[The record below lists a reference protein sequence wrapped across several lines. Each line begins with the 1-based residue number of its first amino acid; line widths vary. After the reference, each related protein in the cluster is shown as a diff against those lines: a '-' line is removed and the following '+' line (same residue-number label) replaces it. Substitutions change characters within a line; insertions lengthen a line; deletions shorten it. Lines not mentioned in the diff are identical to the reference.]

1 MWYPTIQFTFKM
13 FNPAT
18 KERVWRS
25 VNVGNFV
32 TPPPGLDKRS
42 SKSDQFSVTYKS
54 APGTGIESFTIFA
67 HPSDDVQLSLDITR
81 IAPGWK
87 IGKGP
92 KSGTSYYGHDVEKP
106 DGFVYHSFWPRTQCK
121 GTIIYKGKAIE
132 ANGPGMYVHAILGM
146 RPNLIASRWN
156 FANFQSDEHGGIS
169 AIQMEYTTLPAYGP
183 KGDGS
188 GGVTVNFG
196 SVVVGGK
203 LVCVTTEIK
212 WPGKDY
218 PEGVTYVSR
227 ASHHNTE
234 HDPDTTYAKPKEL
247 QFAWSGPSLLKDA
260 SGKVSAELKVDVG
273 SNAAPKGLI
282 EKVDVLAEI
291 PAMVKAVISYVA
303 GTKPYVY
310 QACGKQLTLFAFH

>member
-1 MWYPTIQFTFKM
+1 MVLPFPDTAAGCRQICYSD
-13 FNPAT
+13 A
-18 KERVWRS
+18 RV
-25 VNVGNFV
+25 
-32 TPPPGLDKRS
+32 
-42 SKSDQFSVTYKS
+42 
-54 APGTGIESFTIFA
+54 TGIRK
-67 HPSDDVQLSLDITR
+67 L
-81 IAPGWK
+81 
-87 IGKGP
+87 
-92 KSGTSYYGHDVEKP
+92 
-106 DGFVYHSFWPRTQCK
+106 
-121 GTIIYKGKAIE
+121 E
-132 ANGPGMYVHAILGM
+132 AGCVG
-146 RPNLIASRWN
+146 R
-156 FANFQSDEHGGIS
+156 F
-169 AIQMEYTTLPAYGP
+169 
-183 KGDGS
+183 GS

-310 QACGKQLTLFAFH
+310 QACGKPLTLFAFH